1 MSMELT
7 LSSGRARLLRS
18 VAAFAIVVSGLVVAS
33 PNSVSQA
40 DDVIGDVGTMV
51 PARLLDTRSNGE
63 TVDDRFE
70 AAGKVTAGSPIMV
83 QIAGRGNV
91 PVDAVDVELNITS
104 IQNKG
109 RRFATLDPCTAT
121 PPTASTL
128 NYTPGVNITNAAN
141 IALNTSGE
149 VCVFTSST
157 SHYAL
162 DVVAYTTPVQ
172 TAADPPLLDGLTI
185 ARQNTNVPYDR
196 DEWPHWIDADGDCKD
211 TRAEVLIRDSSSTVT
226 FNTSGCRVDTGQW
239 LDPWTGLQFTL
250 ASDVDIDH
258 TVPLANAHRSG
269 GWAWTTATRTDFAND
284 LDNSIALRA
293 MDDGSNSSKSDSGPD
308 EWKPPLTTAWCSY
321 ATDWAAIKI
330 KWNLTVTQA
339 EYNELDTM
347 LSTCESPPT
356 DAPATVTEIDGPVNA
371 TEPAKRIHIEVPP
384 TDPPPSNCDPSYPT
398 VCIPPPPPDLNCSDI
413 PHRDFLVLQPDPHRF
428 DGNKDGVGC
437 TS

>member
-7 LSSGRARLLRS
+7 LSSGRARLLGS
-18 VAAFAIVVSGLVVAS
+18 MLAFAIVVSGLVVAS

-40 DDVIGDVGTMV
+40 DDVIGDVGTVV

-63 TVDDRFE
+63 TVDNRFE
-70 AAGKVTAGSPIMV
+70 AAGKVTAGSFIKV

-91 PVDAVDVELNITS
+91 PADAVGVELNITS
-104 IQNKG
+104 IQNEG
-109 RRFATLDPCTAT
+109 RGFATLYPCTTT

-128 NYTPGVNITNAAN
+128 NYTPGVNIANATTV
-141 IALNTSGE
+141 ALNTSGE

-162 DVVAYTTPVQ
+162 DVVAYTTPEQ
-172 TAADPPLLDGLTI
+172 TATDPPLLDGLTI

-226 FNTSGCRVDTGQW
+226 FNTSGCRVVTGQW

-347 LSTCESPPT
+347 LSTCGSHPTVPPT
-356 DAPATVTEIDGPVNA
+356 
-371 TEPAKRIHIEVPP
+371 VPP